1 MSATATIRP
10 FTVVAFDIDGNPHV
24 FPVSA
29 HDERSAE
36 LKLSLQ
42 DKEEFG
48 PGMIVAVLPGEL
60 EMNPPEASTEL
71 EAWTV
76 VGFWSDEPFQFV
88 TDAYSA
94 AEALI
99 TCWEDYERAH
109 GLDERDNLPLLS
121 AGAFRGSY
129 PQVTPSPEH
138 PGPRSRLSSLAG
150 RRV

>member
-99 TCWEDYERAH
+99 TAPVGARFPCRMASPPDWRT
-109 GLDERDNLPLLS
+109 GLSKVRITSVL
-121 AGAFRGSY
+121 
-129 PQVTPSPEH
+129 
-138 PGPRSRLSSLAG
+138 
-150 RRV
+150 